1 MRRSLSI
8 RASTPAAVV
17 AELYR
22 RDVSTQT
29 FGIEL
34 VDAGPGRAVVSMV
47 VRPDMCNGYDVCHGG
62 MTFTLA
68 DTAMAFASGSH
79 NQTALAAAASIDF
92 LSPVPRGSLLR
103 ATAEE
108 RWLKGR
114 TGLYDV
120 RVELEDGTL
129 VAVFHGRTVRAG
141 GQVVDTGDRHG
152 QRDRHGRWRMNRWA
166 SIDDFQ
172 SFIDDGG
179 IVEADDAMSDEY
191 RAEVFKFIEL
201 HANSELMGGLTE
213 RDWIPRAPGLRR
225 KMGVLAK
232 TQDEIGHAHLLYMVA
247 ADLGV
252 KTRRQMLE
260 DLFAG
265 RSRFHNVFHY
275 AAVTWGDQVAIAYLV
290 DAAAL
295 ISQQAVF
302 KNCSYGPYRRILRR
316 IIAEEGFHMRHGEE
330 MLLTIAEG
338 TPTQHDLFQEA
349 LDRWWLPAL
358 QLFGPDSKPDDELMR
373 FRIKSEP
380 NEVLRDRWVQK
391 YAPLL
396 TGYGF
401 TIPDPDLRHDPDTGR
416 WEIGPIDWSHLKATL
431 DNAGPDSARRIG
443 NAARHWSD
451 TEWVRDAL
459 DAVASEAA

>member
-1 MRRSLSI
+1 
-8 RASTPAAVV
+8 
-17 AELYR
+17 
-22 RDVSTQT
+22 
-29 FGIEL
+29 
-34 VDAGPGRAVVSMV
+34 
-47 VRPDMCNGYDVCHGG
+47 
-62 MTFTLA
+62 
-68 DTAMAFASGSH
+68 
-79 NQTALAAAASIDF
+79 
-92 LSPVPRGSLLR
+92 
-103 ATAEE
+103 
-108 RWLKGR
+108 
-114 TGLYDV
+114 
-120 RVELEDGTL
+120 
-129 VAVFHGRTVRAG
+129 
-141 GQVVDTGDRHG
+141 
-152 QRDRHGRWRMNRWA
+152 MNRWSSA
-166 SIDDFQ
+166 DEFQ

-179 IVEADDAMSDEY
+179 IVEADDAMTDEY
-191 RAEVFKFIEL
+191 RAEVFRFIEL

-275 AAVTWGDQVAIAYLV
+275 AAITWGDQVAIAYLV

-338 TPTQHDLFQEA
+338 TKVQHDLFQAA

-401 TIPDPDLRHDPDTGR
+401 TIPDPDLHHEPESGR

-443 NAARHWSD
+443 DAARHWSD
-451 TEWVRDAL
+451 TAWVRDAL
-459 DAVASEAA
+459 DAVAVEAA

>member
-1 MRRSLSI
+1 
-8 RASTPAAVV
+8 
-17 AELYR
+17 
-22 RDVSTQT
+22 
-29 FGIEL
+29 
-34 VDAGPGRAVVSMV
+34 
-47 VRPDMCNGYDVCHGG
+47 
-62 MTFTLA
+62 
-68 DTAMAFASGSH
+68 
-79 NQTALAAAASIDF
+79 
-92 LSPVPRGSLLR
+92 
-103 ATAEE
+103 
-108 RWLKGR
+108 
-114 TGLYDV
+114 
-120 RVELEDGTL
+120 
-129 VAVFHGRTVRAG
+129 
-141 GQVVDTGDRHG
+141 
-152 QRDRHGRWRMNRWA
+152 MNRWA
-166 SIDDFQ
+166 STDDFQ
-172 SFIDDGG
+172 TFIDGGG

-275 AAVTWGDQVAIAYLV
+275 AAITWGDQVAIAYLV

-338 TPTQHDLFQEA
+338 TTTQHDLFQEA
-349 LDRWWLPAL
+349 LDRWWLPSL
-358 QLFGPDSKPDDELMR
+358 QLFGPRLE
-373 FRIKSEP
+373 
-380 NEVLRDRWVQK
+380 
-391 YAPLL
+391 
-396 TGYGF
+396 
-401 TIPDPDLRHDPDTGR
+401 
-416 WEIGPIDWSHLKATL
+416 
-431 DNAGPDSARRIG
+431 ARRRVDAVPHQVRAQRG
-443 NAARHWSD
+443 AARPLGA
-451 TEWVRDAL
+451 EVRP
-459 DAVASEAA
+459 AAHRVRLHHPRSRPAP